1 MDELLKKANIPDDQS
16 MYIGELIGEP
26 FLGKTTF
33 SNDFSI
39 SDYSLHTRP
48 LWSCGYKVIGGK
60 GEIVL
65 DSAERIPVKVISADQ
80 IIPTPYAINSGR
92 WTPMDDYFSILDT
105 DLTPEQAKR
114 ARYFVQ
120 PLTEMGLKTSASNT
134 RTRGNHA
141 R

>member
-33 SNDFSI
+33 RNDFSI

-48 LWSCGYKVIGGK
+48 IWDSGYKVVWGY

-65 DSAERIPVKVISADQ
+65 DSAERIPVQVIGTAHVN
-80 IIPTPYAINSGR
+80 PTPYARESGH
-92 WTPMDDYFSILDT
+92 WTPMDDYFMINDT
-105 DLTPEQAKR
+105 DLTPEQAKH

-120 PLTEMGLKTSASNT
+120 PIKTST
-134 RTRGNHA
+134 RDKTA
-141 R
+141 